1 MVILLKHDHYPVI
14 VNSLLSSKHYQ
25 LGAELA
31 IGRVDDTKNTTFH
44 YYTYIY
50 KDIGLS
56 QVVTYD
62 AEKSENTSICLER
75 TVV

>member
-31 IGRVDDTKNTTFH
+31 IGRLDDIKNTTLRQLLASIQ
-44 YYTYIY
+44 TYI
-50 KDIGLS
+50 KTLDS
-56 QVVTYD
+56 HKQ
-62 AEKSENTSICLER
+62 
-75 TVV
+75 